1 MSAQR
6 KLLGAALVAAA
17 IILQVTVVARLPL
30 PGGVA
35 PDLVLLVVV
44 AFALT
49 NGPLPGA
56 VTGFAAGLA
65 ADLAPPA
72 DHTIGHY
79 ALVLCLVGYLCGLVQ
94 EDLDN
99 SANLTFLAMVLGVV
113 GGSLLYVGVGAVL
126 GDPRMT
132 WAAVMR
138 VLPISLLYD
147 FVLSPFVLYAVAW
160 LVRWVDRTR
169 VGYESWGPRGSW
181 GPSSRY
187 RR

>member
-1 MSAQR
+1 MGGEVSARR

-17 IILQVTVVARLPL
+17 LVGQVTLVARLPL
-30 PGGVA
+30 PGGVT

-49 NGPLPGA
+49 NGPLPGS

-72 DHTIGHY
+72 DHTIGRY

-94 EDLDN
+94 DDLKD
-99 SANLTFLAMVLGVV
+99 SANLAFLAMVVGVT

-126 GDPRMT
+126 GDLRVT
-132 WAAVMR
+132 WPAVTR
-138 VLPISLLYD
+138 VLPLSLLYD
-147 FVLSPFVLYAVAW
+147 FVLSPFVLYVVTW
-160 LVRWVDRTR
+160 LVRRVDQHR
-169 VGYESWGPRGSW
+169 VGYDFWEPGN
-181 GPSSRY
+181 RY